1 MRYIKYKLQLHE
13 LRLLYVSEDLV
24 AIINIIINVDIL
36 D

>member
-1 MRYIKYKLQLHE
+1 MRYIKYKLQLNE

-24 AIINIIINVDIL
+24 AISNAIINVDIL